1 MHSPLLEDGTPF
13 DPPILKLRRVFCL
26 FLEKATGIINGHS
39 IYNLM
44 EILMKMVNGIVVFRD
59 LFKMI
64 QQAALSLLCGV
75 QTRAHLLSFLAMS
88 KAEKRK

>member
-1 MHSPLLEDGTPF
+1 
-13 DPPILKLRRVFCL
+13 
-26 FLEKATGIINGHS
+26 
-39 IYNLM
+39 
-44 EILMKMVNGIVVFRD
+44 MKMVNGIVVFRD